1 MERYDVIIIG
11 AGPAGLTG
19 GLYTGRSRLKTL
31 IIDNFLPGGTLI
43 KTEKIE
49 DYPGFEEI
57 TGQELADRM
66 ENQTRK
72 FGVEIITGTVYE
84 VLTEGNTKLVRTDEG
99 DEYKAGAVIVA
110 AGGWPRKLGVPGE
123 DELAGKGVSYCAL
136 CDGPFFK
143 DQDIAVVGGGNTAV
157 EEGDF
162 LTKFAKKVYIIHRK
176 GEFTAQRVSQEKVF
190 TNPKIEILWNTEVI
204 EIGGKEGVQ
213 YVLVK
218 NNISGEEKHLDV
230 TGIFIFIGFVP
241 NNVREHAQHD
251 KLGFIIT
258 NERMETSVPG
268 IFAVG
273 DIRVQPVRQITN
285 AVGDGTIAA
294 VMAEKYLEKH
304 NLLKK
309 DR

>member
-1 MERYDVIIIG
+1 MIIIG
-11 AGPAGLTG
+11 SGPAGLTA

-31 IIDNFLPGGTLI
+31 IIDKFLPGGTLI

-57 TGQELADRM
+57 TGQELAERM
-66 ENQTRK
+66 EKQTRK
-72 FGVEIITGTVYE
+72 FGVEIITETVYE
-84 VLTEGNTKLVRTDEG
+84 VLTVGNTKILRTDEG
-99 DEYKAGAVIVA
+99 NEYRAGAVIVA
-110 AGGWPRKLGVPGE
+110 AGGWPRKLGVPSE
-123 DELAGKGVSYCAL
+123 NELAGKGVSYCAL
-136 CDGPFFK
+136 CDGPFFM
-143 DQDIAVVGGGNTAV
+143 DQDITVVGGGNTAV

-176 GEFTAQRVSQEKVF
+176 NQFTAQRISQEKLF
-190 TNPKIEILWNTEVI
+190 NNPKVEILWNTEVT
-204 EIGGKEGVQ
+204 EIGGKEGVE
-213 YVLVK
+213 YVLTK
-218 NNISGEEKHLDV
+218 NNTSGEQKRLEV

-241 NNVREHAQHD
+241 NNVREHAEHD

-268 IFAVG
+268 IYAVG

-285 AVGDGTIAA
+285 AVGDGTVAA

-304 NLLKK
+304 DLFKR
-309 DR
+309 D